1 MLSVWRIAIAT
12 CKMVELTQD
21 DNCVIP
27 RWQLIKDQLSNLSF
41 KEFQER
47 SATQK
52 AVILDVR
59 RADEIQEG
67 RLPEAIHIDYFSA
80 DLVDQLEVLDH
91 DVPYFVYCRSGRR
104 SLRVCALMRNAG
116 FKEVHNL
123 DGGLISRP

>member
-1 MLSVWRIAIAT
+1 
-12 CKMVELTQD
+12 MVELTQE

-41 KEFQER
+41 EEFQER
-47 SATQK
+47 SAI
-52 AVILDVR
+52 AESVIMDVR
-59 RADEIQEG
+59 RVDEIHDG
-67 RLPEAIHIDYFSA
+67 KFPKAIHIDYFSA